1 MKFARLFA
9 ALTLG
14 AVVVP
19 SLALADDPK
28 DPLLSRSA
36 EARARDKAII
46 KKLNQDQL
54 AHVRERD
61 ARYAEGWKAWREQGG
76 RDDMYAARRQDYDRA
91 MDDYARQRAE
101 YERERAAWRRAVQ
114 LCEAGHYEYCE
125 R

>member
-9 ALTLG
+9 ALALG

-19 SLALADDPK
+19 ALALADDPK

-46 KKLNQDQL
+46 RKLNQDQL

-61 ARYAEGWKAWREQGG
+61 AQYAEGWTAYREQNGHNQA
-76 RDDMYAARRQDYDRA
+76 YASARADYNRA
-91 MDDYARQRAE
+91 MDDYARERAQ
-101 YERERAAWRRAVQ
+101 YERERSAWRRAVQ

>member
-1 MKFARLFA
+1 MKVARLFT
-9 ALTLG
+9 ALALG
-14 AVVVP
+14 ALAVP
-19 SLALADDPK
+19 TLALADDPK
-28 DPLLSRSA
+28 DPVLSRSA

-61 ARYAEGWKAWREQGG
+61 AGYAEQWQAYRDQGG
-76 RDDMYAARRQDYDRA
+76 RQQAYSTARADYERA
-91 MDDYARQRAE
+91 MDDYARQRAD

-114 LCEAGHYEYCE
+114 LCEAGHYDYCE